1 MTLTEYASVGR
12 VRRPHG
18 VRGEL
23 VVEALTDEPD
33 AIFAPGRR
41 VFQGTHEGEV
51 WLDPRAR
58 TPRELTVTGLRPFKE
73 GWLITFDAVTD
84 RTEAERW
91 NGRHLMVPLDELS
104 EPDEGEVFA
113 HELIGMMLVDSGSH
127 SELGEVV
134 EYYELPQGLLLEF
147 RHGDGT
153 ARLPFID
160 EFVEEVD
167 REARRIVVRPPDGLL
182 DAATPSQAD

>member
-1 MTLTEYASVGR
+1 VTAGVEYASVGR

-41 VFQGTHEGEV
+41 VFQGTHDGTL
-51 WLDPRAR
+51 WLDPRSRA
-58 TPRELTVTGLRPFKE
+58 PRELTVTGLRPFKE
-73 GWLITFDAVTD
+73 GWLITFDTVTD

-91 NGRHLMVPLDELS
+91 NGRYLMVPLGELS

-113 HELIGMMLVDSGSH
+113 HELVGMMMVDADSGLA
-127 SELGEVV
+127 LGEVV
-134 EYYELPQGLLLEF
+134 EFYELPQGLLLEF
-147 RHGDGT
+147 RHGEGT

-160 EFVEEVD
+160 EFVDEVD
-167 REARRIVVRPPDGLL
+167 RTARRITVRPPAGLL
-182 DAATPSQAD
+182 DT